1 MFTNFSGS
9 TILGAGATA
18 TGDNQLVIGSSAYPL
33 GPVTVE
39 TSGSTKTLTVIINGV
54 QEKILL
60 A

>member
-1 MFTNFSGS
+1 
-9 TILGAGATA
+9 LGAGATA
-18 TGDNQLVIGSSAYPL
+18 TGDNQLVIGSSTYPL